1 MDDER
6 LQRVLGGEDLSALR
20 MRLRA
25 AYEREPAGA
34 TPSTF
39 RLARLTPHEREALAA
54 LSGRPPREVA
64 SMQID
69 PTALGARLA
78 AAGIANDLRDALER
92 IDGPIRP
99 VAAERAEQAAAWAA
113 LVQGEARPEL
123 GKWLQLPNSRGLL
136 KRLAGGDSDAAARL
150 LDRVRS
156 VLQALPAAGTPRA
169 RLAAETFGDA
179 HALDDGQ
186 AAATLVLAVVR
197 HTRSP
202 ETDDNEGRRALWATV
217 GVSVNELARPALA
230 LNLQTRDGEPAYWSL
245 RQLLRTTPHW
255 PVQGLVVNVCENPN
269 LVAIAADALGAQ
281 CAPLVCTDGMPA
293 AAQRALLSQLAAS
306 GARLR
311 FHGDF
316 DWPGIAIA
324 NFVQRAFGAK
334 PWRMAAEDYEDGLRL
349 HAQVAA
355 ALNGAPVTPAWSDAL
370 GVAMQRAQRALAEE
384 AVAAALLDDLARP

>member
-6 LQRVLGGEDLSALR
+6 LQRVLGREDLSALR
-20 MRLRA
+20 TRLRA

-34 TPSTF
+34 TPPTF
-39 RLARLTPHEREALAA
+39 RLARLAPHEREALAA

-69 PTALGARLA
+69 PAALGARLA
-78 AAGIANDLRDALER
+78 AAGIANDLREALER
-92 IDGPIRP
+92 LDGPIRP
-99 VAAERAEQAAAWAA
+99 LAAERAEQAAAWAA
-113 LVQGEARPEL
+113 LVQSEAHPALGE
-123 GKWLQLPNSRGLL
+123 WLRLPNSRGLL
-136 KRLAGGDSDAAARL
+136 KRLASGDADAAARL
-150 LDRVRS
+150 LDRVRV

-169 RLAAETFGDA
+169 RLGAETLGDA

-186 AAATLVLAVVR
+186 AAATLALAVVR
-197 HTRSP
+197 HARSP
-202 ETDDNEGRRALWATV
+202 ETDDDEGRRALWATV

-230 LNLQTRDGEPAYWSL
+230 LNLQARDGEPAFWSL
-245 RQLLRTTPHW
+245 RQLLRTPLRW

-269 LVAIAADALGAQ
+269 LVAIAADALGAR

-311 FHGDF
+311 YHGDF

-334 PWRMAAEDYEDGLRL
+334 PWRMAANDYERGLGL
-349 HAQVAA
+349 HAQIAA
-355 ALNGAPVTPAWSDAL
+355 PLNGTPVTPAWSDAL
-370 GVAMQRAQRALAEE
+370 GATMQHAQRALAEE
-384 AVAAALLDDLARP
+384 ALAAALLEDLALP